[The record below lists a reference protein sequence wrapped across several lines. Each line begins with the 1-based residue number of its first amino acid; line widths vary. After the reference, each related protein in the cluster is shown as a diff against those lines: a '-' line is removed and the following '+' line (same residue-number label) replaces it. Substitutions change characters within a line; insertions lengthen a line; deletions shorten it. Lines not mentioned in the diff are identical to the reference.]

1 MTWPALQH
9 LPDEGLLFTDE
20 DGHADVLVLSVTAFS
35 PGVGQFGAGDI
46 YHAAALVQHLF
57 SGSWKARHG

>member
-9 LPDEGLLFTDE
+9 LPDEGLLFTDT
-20 DGHADVLVLSVTAFS
+20 DGHVDVLVLSVTAFS
-35 PGVGQFGAGDI
+35 PFGAGDI

-57 SGSWKARHG
+57 SGSWKAQHG